1 MTPSPR
7 IAGLSGILAG
17 VGLAVEGTLWATSG
31 WTVET
36 FRDSAT
42 ALAFLQDNGTHLRA
56 AVFAGAANLVFATV
70 FIVRLAA
77 RLGPTAPTRAAAT
90 LSFGIIAIAA
100 HSLVPLGLW
109 LGVPSFVDLAA
120 SDPDAAAAAWSGY
133 AAFQAGAG
141 AVGALFLGLSTLAAG
156 WAIISHPGLP
166 ALLGGL
172 GVLAGAA
179 SAVTV
184 LASETPLAV
193 LAAGAYLPS
202 LTLLIVFRSWAGVEL
217 WKGGKRPA
225 SEPGRPGGQTTAP
238 TVGG

>member
-56 AVFAGAANLVFATV
+56 AVFAGVFATV
-70 FIVRLAA
+70 FIVGLAA

-90 LSFGIIAIAA
+90 LSFGIIGIAA

>member
-1 MTPSPR
+1 MTPSSR
-7 IAGLSGILAG
+7 IAGLGGILAG

-31 WTVET
+31 WTAET
-36 FRDSAT
+36 FRDPAT

-56 AVFAGAANLVFATV
+56 AVFAGAVNLVLATV
-70 FIVRLAA
+70 FIVGLAA

-90 LSFGIIAIAA
+90 LYFGIIGIAA

-109 LGVPSFVDLAA
+109 LGVPRFVDLAS
-120 SDPDAAAAAWSGY
+120 SDPGAAAAAWSGY
-133 AAFQAGAG
+133 AVFQAGAG

-156 WAIISHPGLP
+156 WAIVSDRGLP
-166 ALLGGL
+166 ALLGWL

-184 LASETPLAV
+184 LAAETPLAV

-202 LTLLIVFRSWAGVEL
+202 LTLTIGFRMWAGLEL
-217 WKGGKRPA
+217 WKGGEQPA
-225 SEPGRPGGQTTAP
+225 PQQGRAGAQTTAP
-238 TVGG
+238 TVGR